1 MYRFY
6 MKQNGEQ
13 ILLPVAP
20 SELITNVEGE
30 SERVELVD
38 IGEGSIL
45 KDIGLRRI
53 SFTVL
58 LPAVKYSFVQTEGV
72 FQAPIF
78 FLNRFR
84 QYKMSK
90 KPVSLI
96 VFRKLANGTELFSGN
111 IDVSFEKYTV
121 LERGGE
127 QGDFWVEINLKEY
140 RKITSA
146 TYKIEQKEGQTVL
159 EEYGVKRE
167 GKEIPNTYTVKK
179 GDSLWKIAQTML
191 NNGSRYKEIAE
202 RNNIV
207 NPNKIQIGQIL
218 RLG

>member
-6 MKQNGEQ
+6 LKQNGQQ

-20 SELITNVEGE
+20 SEMITKVEGE
-30 SERVELVD
+30 SEKIELVD

-58 LPAVKYSFVQTEGV
+58 LPAVQYSFVQTEGV
-72 FQAPIF
+72 FQQPIF
-78 FLNRFR
+78 FLNQFR

-96 VFRKLANGTELFSGN
+96 VFRKLADGTELFSGN
-111 IDVSFEKYTV
+111 MEVSFEKYTV

-127 QGDFWVEINLKEY
+127 QGDFWVEINVKEY
-140 RKITSA
+140 RKISSV
-146 TYKIEQKEGQTVL
+146 TYKVEQNQTQTVL
-159 EEYGVKRE
+159 EQMGAKRE
-167 GKEIPNTYTVKK
+167 GKDIPNTYVVKK

-191 NNGSRYKEIAE
+191 NDGSRYKEIAE
-202 RNNIV
+202 KNNIV
-207 NPNKIQIGQIL
+207 NPNKIQVGQIL

>member
-1 MYRFY
+1 

-30 SERVELVD
+30 SEKVDLVD

-58 LPAVKYSFVQTEGV
+58 LPAVQYSFVQTEGV
-72 FQAPIF
+72 FQPPIF
-78 FLNRFR
+78 FLNQFR

-96 VFRKLANGTELFSGN
+96 VFRKLADGTELFSGN
-111 IDVSFEKYTV
+111 IDVSFERYTV

-146 TYKIEQKEGQTVL
+146 TYKMEQKEGQTVL
-159 EEYGVKRE
+159 EEFGVKRE

-191 NNGSRYKEIAE
+191 NDGSRYKEIAE
-202 RNNIV
+202 KNNIV
-207 NPNKIQIGQIL
+207 NPNKIQVGQIL

>member
-6 MKQNGEQ
+6 LKQNGQQ

-20 SELITNVEGE
+20 SEMITKVEGE
-30 SERVELVD
+30 SEKIELVD

-58 LPAVKYSFVQTEGV
+58 LPAVQYSFVQTEGV
-72 FQAPIF
+72 FQQPIF
-78 FLNRFR
+78 FLNQFR

-96 VFRKLANGTELFSGN
+96 VFRKLADGTELFSGN
-111 IDVSFEKYTV
+111 MEVSFEKYTV

-127 QGDFWVEINLKEY
+127 QGDFWVEINVKEY
-140 RKITSA
+140 RKISSV
-146 TYKIEQKEGQTVL
+146 TYKVEQNQTQTVL
-159 EEYGVKRE
+159 EQMGAKRE
-167 GKEIPNTYTVKK
+167 GKDIPNTYVVKK

-191 NNGSRYKEIAE
+191 NDGSRYKEIAE
-202 RNNIV
+202 KNNIV

-218 RLG
+218 RLE

>member
-30 SERVELVD
+30 SEKVDLVD

-58 LPAVKYSFVQTEGV
+58 LPAVQYSFVQTEGV
-72 FQAPIF
+72 FQPPIF
-78 FLNRFR
+78 FLNQFR

-96 VFRKLANGTELFSGN
+96 VFRKLADGTELFSGN
-111 IDVSFEKYTV
+111 IDVSFERYTV

-146 TYKIEQKEGQTVL
+146 TYKMEQKEGQTVL
-159 EEYGVKRE
+159 EEFGVKRE
-167 GKEIPNTYTVKK
+167 GKEIPNTYPVTK

-191 NNGSRYKEIAE
+191 NDGSRYKEIAE
-202 RNNIV
+202 KNNIV
-207 NPNKIQIGQIL
+207 NPNKIQVGQIL